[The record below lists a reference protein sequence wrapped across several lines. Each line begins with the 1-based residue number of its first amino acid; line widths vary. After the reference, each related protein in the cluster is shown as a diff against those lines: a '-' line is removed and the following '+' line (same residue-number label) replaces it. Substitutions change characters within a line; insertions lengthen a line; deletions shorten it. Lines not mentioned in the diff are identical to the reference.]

1 MTIVLIVLALLMLS
15 LLLAF
20 LRSNAALWSA
30 LSIVLAAAVG
40 YAAGSAREALIAA
53 IVLALLT
60 LPFAIVPLRRAL
72 FGRSL
77 LKAFAHALPRLSDTE
92 RTALDAGTVGFEAE
106 LFSGKPDWHKLLA
119 EPKPALSAEE
129 QAFMDGP
136 VERLCAMLDDWRI
149 THELADLPPEVW
161 AFLKREKFFGMIIPK
176 RYGGLEFSALAH
188 SAVLQKV
195 SSICPTAS
203 STIAVPNSLGPAEL
217 LLHYGSEQQ
226 KDYYLPRLAD
236 GREVPCFAL
245 TGPYAGSDA
254 TSIPDYGIVC
264 RGQWKGEEVLGVR
277 LTFDK
282 RYITLAPIATLIGLA
297 FRLYDPEHL
306 IGSVEDRGITLALIP
321 RETSGLDIGRR
332 HMPLNIPF
340 QNGPVR
346 GKDVFVPLAQL
357 IGGPGMAGHGWRML
371 VENLSVGRAIS
382 LPSNAAGFARMAIA
396 STGAYARLRKQ
407 FGLAIARF
415 EGVEEALA
423 RIGGMS
429 YLVTALSRST
439 AAAVDRGEKP
449 AVTSAIAKYHA
460 TEIGREVA
468 RDAMDVHGGKG
479 IILGPGNYLGR
490 NWQGAPISI
499 TVEGANIM
507 TRSLMI
513 FGQGAIRCHP
523 WVLKEMAA
531 VAEPDRRKALRDFD
545 AAMFGHV
552 GFGLSNAVR
561 SFVLALSLGRLSNAP
576 GDAHIQRYY
585 RKLNRYSAALALCAD
600 VAMGTLG
607 GRLKFKEKLSAR
619 LGDIL
624 SYLYIGSAL
633 LKRYEDNGRPEAER
647 PLLAFAFHESIWRLQ
662 NALDGVIRNF
672 PIRPVAWLL
681 RALVFPLGR
690 REVPPSDRLGRRV
703 AAAIT
708 APGPARAAVLEWCYL
723 TPTPNHPVG
732 RLHALLPDVVA
743 AEPIERKLQK
753 ALKTGAIKAHDYLAQ
768 VDEAA
773 RQGVLSAAEA
783 ALLRH
788 VREAGAEFITVDDF
802 DPADLRAGAA
812 ARADVAAVA
821 GGVTRVA

>member
-1 MTIVLIVLALLMLS
+1 MTVVLILIAL
-15 LLLAF
+15 LLLAGVLAF
-20 LRSNAALWSA
+20 VRSAAWLWSLASIALAALIA
-30 LSIVLAAAVG
+30 GAAADMR
-40 YAAGSAREALIAA
+40 AALIAA
-53 IVLALLT
+53 LVLAVLT

-72 FGRSL
+72 FSRPL
-77 LKAFAHALPRLSDTE
+77 LRLFARALPRLSDTE
-92 RTALDAGTVGFEAE
+92 RTALEAGTVGFEAE
-106 LFSGKPDWHKLLA
+106 LFSGRPDWHKLLA
-119 EPKPALSAEE
+119 EPKPQLSAEE

-136 VERLCAMLDDWRI
+136 VERLCAMLDDWQI
-149 THELADLPPEVW
+149 THELADLPPPVW
-161 AFLKREKFFGMIIPK
+161 ALLKREKFFGMIIPR

-217 LLHYGSEQQ
+217 LLHYGSEEQ
-226 KDYYLPRLAD
+226 KNHYLPRLAD
-236 GREVPCFAL
+236 GREIPCFAL

-264 RGQWKGEEVLGVR
+264 KGNWHGEDVLGVR
-277 LTFDK
+277 LSFDK
-282 RYITLAPIATLIGLA
+282 RYITLAPVATLIGLA

-306 IGSVEDRGITLALIP
+306 IGSEEDRGITLALIP
-321 RETSGLDIGRR
+321 RETPGLDVGRR
-332 HMPLNIPF
+332 HLPLNIPF

-346 GKDVFVPLAQL
+346 GKDVFVPLTQL
-357 IGGPGMAGHGWRML
+357 IGGAAMAGQGWRML

-382 LPSNAAGFARMAIA
+382 LPSNAAGFTRLAVAA
-396 STGAYARLRKQ
+396 TGAYARLRKQ

-429 YLVTALSRST
+429 YLVTALSRAT

-460 TEIGREVA
+460 TEIGREVV

-479 IILGPGNYLGR
+479 IILGPSNYLGR

-523 WVLKEMAA
+523 WVLKEMSA
-531 VAEPDRRKALRDFD
+531 VAEPDRRKALRAFD
-545 AAMFGHV
+545 AALFGHV

-561 SFVLALSLGRLSNAP
+561 SFVLALSLGRLSYAP
-576 GDAHIQRYY
+576 GDAHISRYY

-619 LGDIL
+619 LGDVL

-633 LKRYEDNGRPEAER
+633 LKRYEDQGRPDAER
-647 PLLAFAFHESIWRLQ
+647 PLFAYAFHESIWRLQ

-681 RALVFPLGR
+681 RVLVFPLGR

-708 APGPARAAVLEWCYL
+708 APGAARDALLEWCYL
-723 TPTPNHPVG
+723 TPSANNPVG
-732 RLHALLPDVVA
+732 RLHALLPEVVA
-743 AEPIERKLQK
+743 AEPVERKLLK
-753 ALKTGAIKAHDYLAQ
+753 ALKSGAIHAHDYVTQVEQAQ
-768 VDEAA
+768 RA
-773 RQGVLSAAEA
+773 GVLSETEA
-783 ALLRH
+783 HLLKHLRA
-788 VREAGAEFITVDDF
+788 AGAEFINVDDF
-802 DPADLRAGAA
+802 DPAALRAAVQRGAAGAA
-812 ARADVAAVA
+812 ADQ
-821 GGVTRVA
+821 RVA